1 MSTAAAGRPLVY
13 LGMAPC
19 TTHAVVYWQQHLQVR
34 RLQMA
39 CSFSLPISCAFCAP
53 QVIALQASENPAMMA
68 VVSQLQHAVLTMPW
82 EVRIAAAQA
91 IAKVHSLLFLK
102 RPAVHASEQR
112 ATNESHPASTT
123 HIATS
128 EKQQGWAFLAR

>member
-1 MSTAAAGRPLVY
+1 MY
-13 LGMAPC
+13 LGMAPSQYNPRC
-19 TTHAVVYWQQHLQVR
+19 DLLAAALHLQVR

-39 CSFSLPISCAFCAP
+39 CSFSLPISSAFCAP

-112 ATNESHPASTT
+112 AMAQLNLTRPPPPTLPHPRSNNC
-123 HIATS
+123 
-128 EKQQGWAFLAR
+128 